1 MFLASV
7 KTVKTVVFK
16 LFNSPLVCAIALF
29 SNVRKFVV
37 GFIDTVLYPSSLEYL
52 RFDYCRSIEAFLDG
66 SLIYI
71 ECFLDGVCYL
81 MEFILRDVPAYLW
94 GLVVY
99 APVCLLV
106 DAPVCLAESLASAPE
121 CSVRF
126 HTPDL

>member
-1 MFLASV
+1 MFFPLGLWGMGRVCFVVITNLSTFFTKPKTFLVPYFNALSYKLVGLRDSIQVDLTLVFLASV

-66 SLIYI
+66 SYI
-71 ECFLDGVCYL
+71 L
-81 MEFILRDVPAYLW
+81 
-94 GLVVY
+94 
-99 APVCLLV
+99 
-106 DAPVCLAESLASAPE
+106 
-121 CSVRF
+121 SVF
-126 HTPDL
+126 